1 MTDINRP
8 IGHSEASF
16 SGPMVGGVT
25 VNLGEFQAMDGKS
38 YVIWLQFGGEVRT
51 SASSA
56 SKVNGKWIKN
66 PPPPPS
72 KSPLVTVVP
81 LGGGPRS
88 SYEAAVVVDLAR
100 CAAPFVIADPWDRDD
115 CAVQFQPNAVERL
128 GAAIEASIPPSAGL
142 FSTQWVP
149 AGTGLDDLPF

>member
-8 IGHSEASF
+8 LGHSDASL

-25 VNLGEFQAMDGKS
+25 VNLGEFHAMDGKS
-38 YVIWLQFGGEVRT
+38 YVIWLQFGGEVY
-51 SASSA
+51 SSGSSS

-72 KSPLVTVVP
+72 KSPIVTVVP

-88 SYEAAVVVDLAR
+88 SYEAAVIVDLAR
-100 CAAPFVIADPWDRDD
+100 CAAPFVIADPWDRDE
-115 CAVQFQPNAVERL
+115 CVVQFQSKAVERL
-128 GAAIEASIPPSAGL
+128 GAAIEASIPPSEGL
-142 FSTQWVP
+142 FATQWVA
-149 AGTGLDDLPF
+149 AGTGADALPF